1 MPNEPGAPD
10 LPSEF
15 GAVYYRN
22 YPGEGGSVACD
33 MTAITENT
41 ASVDYNN
48 GTVIYN
54 VFSLAEVEVQDN
66 MSYDRSW
73 SPPAGMM
80 FKEWNTLAD
89 GTGTTYGSTFVDPV
103 GTMHNFYAIWE
114 DDIDY
119 MAKKSEI
126 VSVADAIRT
135 RGSTS
140 APLEF
145 PSGFVTAIQTMPA
158 SSWKLIGSSVFTVNS
173 SSTSASSIGTVP
185 CYPSAYTA
193 SKIIYVRSRR
203 ATGKANG
210 QYAGNDDFFINYYA
224 LDAESTTTFTA
235 GLHYMS
241 YWTSTGI
248 GRSMNQTSSNI
259 YGIYAS
265 NILAGGMVTI
275 ARRWNSNFGS
285 AGFNGDYIV
294 EVYALDYPDGR
305 SVYDGVEQD

>member
-10 LPSEF
+10 VPSVF
-15 GAVYYRN
+15 GALYYRN
-22 YPGEGGSVACD
+22 YPGEGEAVVVD
-33 MTAITENT
+33 MTTITENSS
-41 ASVDYNN
+41 SVDYNN
-48 GTVIYN
+48 GTVTYN
-54 VFSLAEVEVQDN
+54 VYSLAEVEAEDSN
-66 MSYDRSW
+66 GLGRSW
-73 SPPAGMM
+73 SPPSGMM

-89 GTGTTYGSTFVDPV
+89 GTGTTYGSTFVDSV
-103 GTMHNFYAIWE
+103 GTMHYFYAIWE

-126 VSVADAIRT
+126 RSVADAIRT
-135 RGSTS
+135 KGSTS
-140 APLEF
+140 ASLEF
-145 PSGFVTAIQTMPA
+145 PSGFVSAIQSMPA

-173 SSTSASSIGTVP
+173 SSTSASNIGTVS

-210 QYAGNDDFFINYYA
+210 QYAGNDDFLINYYA
-224 LDAESTTTFTA
+224 LDAEPTSNFTA

-241 YWTSTGI
+241 YWTSGGV

-265 NILAGGMVTI
+265 NILTSGNVSI